1 MARSHGVPRP
11 ACFCFAAALASLT
24 AVACNDSAAPTVANV
39 IGRMDGPRFTVSSG
53 VTNVTLVRA
62 NAGIVKANSFYNGFK
77 SKFSTYDNADI
88 VMNNNSMIAG
98 GTSGWHTHPG
108 ITIVAIK
115 SGALTLYDADD
126 PLCPPKVY
134 SAGQVFLEE
143 GGHSHIARNE
153 GSIGAEW
160 YTTYVVPAGGPT
172 RIDAPDPGTC
182 PF

>member
-1 MARSHGVPRP
+1 MSRNHRVPRP
-11 ACFCFAAALASLT
+11 SSLGVAAAITFLT
-24 AVACNDSAAPTVANV
+24 AVACKESAAPTAARV
-39 IGRMDGPRFTVSSG
+39 IGSDDPRLTVSSG

-77 SKFSTYDNADI
+77 SKFSTHDNADI
-88 VMNNNSMIAG
+88 VMNNNSMTAG
-98 GTSGWHTHPG
+98 GTSGWHSHPG

-126 PLCPPKVY
+126 ALCRPKVY
-134 SAGQVFLEE
+134 SAGQVFVEE

-182 PF
+182 QF